1 MALAQD
7 PKLDALFD
15 AILSLKS
22 KEECY
27 AFFDDVCTIK
37 EVNDMA
43 DRLEVARLLLLGI
56 TYEQIEKQT
65 GMSSATISRVN
76 RCIQY
81 GPGGYKLAVS
91 RQKKIKK

>member
-1 MALAQD
+1 MPLPHD
-7 PKLDALFD
+7 PKLDALFE
-15 AILSLKS
+15 AIRSLNNKD
-22 KEECY
+22 ECY

-37 EVNDMA
+37 EVHDMA
-43 DRLEVARLLLLGI
+43 DRLEVARLLLQGM

-91 RQKKIKK
+91 RSNKLK